1 MGEAGRRKVESQF
14 TVERMTRAYEQ
25 LYTDLA
31 RLRRNWFNHTRGLR
45 GRHVNVHQVNRA
57 DKVIAFHRWDQ
68 GGPGDDVV
76 VLLNF
81 AQRGYDAYRI
91 GLPRSGRWRVRLNS
105 DWTGYSGDFSD
116 WDSFDV
122 SAHDG
127 GHDGMPFHGEVG
139 LGPYSAVILS
149 QDR

>member
-1 MGEAGRRKVESQF
+1 MNV
-14 TVERMTRAYEQ
+14 
-25 LYTDLA
+25 
-31 RLRRNWFNHTRGLR
+31 H
-45 GRHVNVHQVNRA
+45 HVNRG
-57 DKVIAFHRWDQ
+57 DKVVAFHRWDQ

-81 AQRGYDAYRI
+81 ANRGYNAYRI

-127 GHDGMPFHGEVG
+127 GQDGMPFQGEVG